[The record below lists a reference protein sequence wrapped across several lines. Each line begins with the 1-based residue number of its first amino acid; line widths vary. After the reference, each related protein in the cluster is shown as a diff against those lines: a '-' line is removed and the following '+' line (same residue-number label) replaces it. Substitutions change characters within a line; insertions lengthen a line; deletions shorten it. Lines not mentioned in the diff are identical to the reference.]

1 MGIILYMSETSE
13 LGREGLST
21 TGGTSKA
28 VLYRSGVAARLAGI
42 PVGTLRVWER
52 RYAASDPQVSGRGRR
67 LYSAQNIERLRLIK
81 QLVDAGNP
89 VGSVARLP
97 MAALLEVRAATTAFG
112 ATAGAPGAAT
122 ASVRIAIVG
131 AISRLRWHPGLS
143 VVGEC
148 ADLDQAAK
156 ALRDVQADIVVFE
169 QQSLLDLARENIEVI
184 KRVTDARAVIILYR
198 FAPGETIR
206 RLRKEG
212 YVVAHANLDADEIE
226 LMCRTA
232 LLARPAKAAA
242 AALPLPEVR
251 FDTAALEA
259 LATTSNAVF
268 CECPKHLAEILL
280 TLGSFERY
288 SRDCENRN
296 PADAELHRNLLQ
308 AAVQARVCLETALL
322 QVVVAEGLPLP
333 QRAATLTR

>member
-1 MGIILYMSETSE
+1 MQKTSE
-13 LGREGLST
+13 RSRDHLAPA
-21 TGGTSKA
+21 GGAPKD

-52 RYAASDPQVSGRGRR
+52 RYGVGDPQVSGRGRR
-67 LYSAQNIERLRLIK
+67 LYSAQNIERLRLVK

-97 MAALLEVRAATTAFG
+97 LKALLEVRAATTGFG
-112 ATAGAPGAAT
+112 APPGTAV
-122 ASVRIAIVG
+122 ASNAEIRIAIVG
-131 AISRLRWHPGLS
+131 AMSRLRWHPGLA

-148 ADLDQAAK
+148 ADLDKADR

-198 FAPGETIR
+198 FAPGEIIR

-226 LMCRTA
+226 LLCRTA
-232 LLARPAKAAA
+232 LLAQPVKPVT
-242 AALPLPEVR
+242 AALHPPEAR
-251 FDTAALEA
+251 FDTAALET
-259 LATTSNAVF
+259 LAGTANAVY

-288 SRDCENRN
+288 SRECGSRN
-296 PADAELHRNLLQ
+296 PADAELHQSLLQ
-308 AAVQARVCLETALL
+308 AAVQARVCLESALL

-333 QRAATLTR
+333 RRAATATQ

>member
-1 MGIILYMSETSE
+1 MSKTSE
-13 LGREGLST
+13 RGRDHIST
-21 TGGTSKA
+21 AAGVSKE
-28 VLYRSGVAARLAGI
+28 VLYRSGVAARLVGI

-52 RYAASDPQVSGRGRR
+52 RYSVGDPQVSGRGRR
-67 LYSAQNIERLRLIK
+67 LYSAKNIERLRLVK

-97 MAALLEVRAATTAFG
+97 LEALLEVRAATTSFG
-112 ATAGAPGAAT
+112 AVAGAPVAAT
-122 ASVRIAIVG
+122 AAVRIAIVG

-148 ADLDQAAK
+148 ADLDKAAK

-169 QQSLLDLARENIEVI
+169 QQSLIDLARENIEVI

-206 RLRKEG
+206 RLRREG

-226 LMCRTA
+226 LLCRTA
-232 LLARPAKAAA
+232 LLAHPSKPAPAAS
-242 AALPLPEVR
+242 PLPEVR
-251 FDTAALEA
+251 FDTAALET
-259 LATTSNAVF
+259 LASTANAVY

-288 SRDCENRN
+288 SRDCGNRN

-308 AAVQARVCLETALL
+308 AAAQARVCLETALL

-333 QRAATLTR
+333 RRVATVA

>member
-1 MGIILYMSETSE
+1 MPDMSKTTER
-13 LGREGLST
+13 GRDDLST
-21 TGGTSKA
+21 AGGASKE

-52 RYAASDPQVSGRGRR
+52 RYAVSDPQVSGRGRR
-67 LYSAQNIERLRLIK
+67 LYSAQNIERLRLVK

-97 MAALLEVRAATTAFG
+97 LEALLEVRAATTAFG

-122 ASVRIAIVG
+122 ATATVRIAIVG

-148 ADLDQAAK
+148 ADLDRAAK

-169 QQSLLDLARENIEVI
+169 QQSLLDLAHENIEVI

-206 RLRKEG
+206 RLRKDG

-232 LLARPAKAAA
+232 LLAQPAKPAV

-251 FDTAALEA
+251 FDTAALET
-259 LATTSNAVF
+259 LATTANAVF

-308 AAVQARVCLETALL
+308 ATVQARVCLETALL

-333 QRAATLTR
+333 RRAATVTR